1 MKSPTQRARRRA
13 STRAIR
19 GFTLV
24 EMAMVLV
31 IMGLLLGGGLTLL
44 STQIEQQKVK
54 DTERQLEEV
63 KEALIGFALVN
74 ARLPCPAVS
83 AVNGVERAS
92 CPTEATASGLIPW
105 VTLGVTKLDG
115 WNKVIRYSV
124 TPAFA
129 SSATPFRLSTVATK
143 TVQTRNATGALVT
156 LANQVPATVFSHG
169 RRSWGTTDAGAA
181 IPNESIGAT
190 NLDETANN
198 VASVNFI
205 QRTFSEGTGAAFG
218 GEYDDMVTWLSP
230 NILFSRMVQAGMPPA
245 P

>member
-1 MKSPTQRARRRA
+1 MRKLLDQRASARA
-13 STRAIR
+13 SR

-54 DTERQLEEV
+54 GTERQLAEV
-63 KEALIGFALVN
+63 KEALIGFAMVN
-74 ARLPCPAVS
+74 ARLPCPAIS
-83 AVNGVERAS
+83 AVNGLERAA
-92 CPTEATASGLIPW
+92 CTTEATASGLIPW
-105 VTLGVTKLDG
+105 TTLGVGKLDG

-129 SSATPFRLSTVATK
+129 DAVTPFRLSTVATK
-143 TVQTRNATGALVT
+143 TVQTRNAAGALVP
-156 LANQVPATVFSHG
+156 LANNVSALVYSHG

-181 IPNESIGAT
+181 IPNESIAAT

-198 VASVNFI
+198 AATVNFI

-218 GEYDDMVTWLSP
+218 GEYDDMLTWLSP
-230 NILFSRMVQAGMPPA
+230 NILFSRMVQAGKSPA

>member
-1 MKSPTQRARRRA
+1 MKPLPHCTKHRAGAR
-13 STRAIR
+13 TIQ

-31 IMGLLLGGGLTLL
+31 IMGLLLGGGLTVL

-54 DTERQLEEV
+54 GTERQLDEV

-83 AVNGVERAS
+83 AVNGVEKTT
-92 CPTEATASGLIPW
+92 CTTDATASGFIPW
-105 VTLGVTKLDG
+105 ATLGVTKLDG

-124 TPAFA
+124 TPAF
-129 SSATPFRLSTVATK
+129 SSVTPFKLSTVATK
-143 TVQTRNATGALVT
+143 TVQTRNATGALVV
-156 LANQVPATVFSHG
+156 LASPVPAVIFSNG
-169 RRSWGTTDAGAA
+169 RRNWGTTDAGAA

-190 NLDETANN
+190 NLDETANST
-198 VASVNFI
+198 ATVNFI
-205 QRTFSEGTGAAFG
+205 QRTFSDGTGAAFG

-230 NILFSRMVQAGMPPA
+230 HILFSRMVQAGKSPA

>member
-1 MKSPTQRARRRA
+1 MKPKTYRQKHCACQ
-13 STRAIR
+13 

-31 IMGLLLGGGLTLL
+31 IVGLLLGGGLTVL

-54 DTERQLEEV
+54 GTERQLEEV

-74 ARLPCPAVS
+74 GRLPCPAVS
-83 AVNGVERAS
+83 AVNGAEKTT
-92 CPTEATASGLIPW
+92 CTTEATASGFIPW
-105 VTLGVTKLDG
+105 TTLGVNKMDG

-129 SSATPFRLSTVATK
+129 NVTPFRLSTVPTK
-143 TVQTRNATGALVT
+143 TVQARNATGALVPV
-156 LANQVPATVFSHG
+156 ANPVPAIVFSHG

-181 IPNESIGAT
+181 IPNESSGAT

-198 VASVNFI
+198 TATVNFI
-205 QRTFSEGTGAAFG
+205 QRTFSEGTGAASG
-218 GEYDDMVTWLSP
+218 GEYDDIVTWLSP
-230 NILFSRMVQAGMPPA
+230 NILFSRMVQAGKSPA